1 MRDRPIN
8 GDQPASAGNPV
19 RRSGISLTFAMTASV
34 GLLLAFTVAAV
45 TVLSLWNARQST
57 VVLLREQARLAVS
70 TSVARIEQHLR
81 PATDQVAFIG
91 DLLESGALD
100 PAEEA
105 QFSAILTGA
114 LATAPQITT
123 LVFID
128 PAHRLFGV
136 QRVESAFQMYKADG
150 STDRVTRGAIA
161 AARQPGPAV
170 WGPPIWREAFRTT
183 LLNLRRPIHRG
194 ERLVGLLVATISIG
208 ELSEY
213 LADLHGEL
221 GDNAFILYDRRH
233 VLAHALLADG
243 FPGLSETKPLPDV
256 ANFSDPVLG
265 EIWRAPRAP
274 VQGDL
279 PEGIEGF
286 SIDAFND
293 RYAFLYRNVT
303 GFGDRPWQVGAY
315 FRTAD
320 FDEYFDRIKW
330 TAMAGGSALIVAL
343 AAALVL
349 SRSIARPIVR
359 LARAANRV
367 GRLELADLSE
377 LPPSRFR
384 ELNDQASA
392 FNAMLS
398 GLRWFEVYVP
408 KALVRRL
415 MERDGDR
422 QLASAER
429 EVTVMF
435 TDIAGFTSIAEG
447 TDAETLAGFL
457 NDHFAVIAGA
467 VEAAGGTVD
476 KFIGDAV
483 MAFWGAPEDQPDHA
497 ERACRAA
504 LAIRNAIE
512 TDNERRRTGG
522 ETRVRMRIGLHT
534 GRAVVGNIGAP
545 GRMNYTIVGDTVNV
559 AQRLEQLAKGTSDG
573 DVGILVSQATAD
585 RLGKAFSLEP
595 AGEHQVPG
603 RNRPIAAFRLA

>member
-1 MRDRPIN
+1 MT
-8 GDQPASAGNPV
+8 GDQHTPARKPV
-19 RRSGISLTFAMTASV
+19 RRSGVSLTLAMTASV
-34 GLLLAFTVAAV
+34 GMLLVLTVAAV
-45 TVLSLWNARQST
+45 TVLGLWNARRST
-57 VVLLREQARLAVS
+57 LVLLSEQAQLAVS

-91 DLLESGALD
+91 DLLESGTLD

-105 QFSAILTGA
+105 RFVATLTGA

-136 QRVESAFQMYKADG
+136 ERFGSAFRTYKVDG
-150 STDRVTRGAIA
+150 SKDRITLQAIA
-161 AARQPGPAV
+161 SAHQPGPAV
-170 WGPPIWREAFRTT
+170 WGAPIWREAYRTT
-183 LLNLRRPIHRG
+183 LLNLRRPVHRG
-194 ERLVGLLVATISIG
+194 DRLLGLLVATISIG
-208 ELSEY
+208 ELSDY
-213 LADLHGEL
+213 IANLDGEL
-221 GDNAFILYDRRH
+221 GDNAFILYDRQH
-233 VLAHALLADG
+233 VLAHALLADR

-256 ANFSDPVLG
+256 DNFSDPVLA
-265 EIWRAPRAP
+265 EIWRAPRARAQ
-274 VQGDL
+274 VDL
-279 PEGIEGF
+279 PKGIEGF

-293 RYAFLYRNVT
+293 RYVFLYRNVT

-320 FDEYFDRIKW
+320 VDEYFDRIRW
-330 TAMAGGSALIVAL
+330 TAMAGGGALIIAL
-343 AAALVL
+343 VAALVL

-415 MERDGDR
+415 MERDGNR
-422 QLASAER
+422 QLPSTDR
-429 EVTVMF
+429 EITVMF
-435 TDIAGFTSIAEG
+435 TDIAGFTRIAEG

-457 NDHFAVIAGA
+457 NDHFAIIAGA
-467 VEAAGGTVD
+467 VEAEGGTVD

-504 LAIRNAIE
+504 LAIRDAIG
-512 TDNERRRTGG
+512 TDNEQRRTAG
-522 ETRVRMRIGLHT
+522 ETQVRMRIGLHT

-559 AQRLEQLAKGTSDG
+559 AQRLEQLVKETAAG

-585 RLGKAFSLEP
+585 RLGEAFAREP
-595 AGEHQVPG
+595 AGEYRVSG
-603 RNRPIAAFRLA
+603 RNRPVAVFRLA

>member
-1 MRDRPIN
+1 MN
-8 GDQPASAGNPV
+8 GGQPAPVRKPV
-19 RRSGISLTFAMTASV
+19 RRSGVSLTFAMTASV
-34 GLLLAFTVAAV
+34 GTLLIFTVIAV
-45 TVLSLWNARQST
+45 TALGMWNARQST
-57 VVLLREQARLAVS
+57 IVLLREQARLAVS

-81 PATDQVAFIG
+81 PAVDQVAFIG
-91 DLLESGALD
+91 DLLEAGTLD

-105 QFSAILTGA
+105 RFVATLTGA

-136 QRVESAFQMYKADG
+136 QRLESAFQAYKVDG
-150 STDRVTRGAIA
+150 SKDGITRRAIA
-161 AARQPGPAV
+161 SARRPGPAV
-170 WGPPIWREAFRTT
+170 WGPPIWRAAYRTT

-194 ERLVGLLVATISIG
+194 ERLLGLLVATISIG

-213 LADLHGEL
+213 LADLDSEL

-233 VLAHALLADG
+233 VLAHALLADR
-243 FPGLSETKPLPDV
+243 FPGLSEAKPLPDV
-256 ANFSDPVLG
+256 VNFSDPVLA

-293 RYAFLYRNVT
+293 RYVFLYRKVT
-303 GFGDRPWQVGAY
+303 GFSDRPWQVGAY

-320 FDEYFDRIKW
+320 VDEYFDRIKW
-330 TAMAGGSALIVAL
+330 TAMAGGGALIVAL

-349 SRSIARPIVR
+349 SRSIARPVIR

-415 MERDGDR
+415 MQRDSDR

-429 EVTVMF
+429 EITVMF
-435 TDIAGFTSIAEG
+435 TDIAGFTRIAEG

-457 NDHFAVIAGA
+457 NDHFAIIAGA
-467 VEAAGGTVD
+467 VEAEDGTVD

-483 MAFWGAPEDQPDHA
+483 MAFWGAPEDQLDHA

-504 LAIRNAIE
+504 LAIRDAIE

-522 ETRVRMRIGLHT
+522 ETQVRMRIGLHT

-559 AQRLEQLAKGTSDG
+559 AQRLEQLAKETSAG
-573 DVGILVSQATAD
+573 DVGILVSHATAD
-585 RLGKAFSLEP
+585 RLGEAFVREP
-595 AGEHQVPG
+595 AGEHQVSG
-603 RNRPIAAFRLA
+603 RDRPVAAFRLA

>member
-1 MRDRPIN
+1 MN
-8 GDQPASAGNPV
+8 GNQPAPAKKPARRAGV
-19 RRSGISLTFAMTASV
+19 SLTLAMTASV
-34 GLLLAFTVAAV
+34 GTLLVLTVVAV
-45 TVLSLWNARQST
+45 TALSLWNARQST
-57 VVLLREQARLAVS
+57 IALLREQARLAVS

-91 DLLESGALD
+91 DLLESGALG

-105 QFSAILTGA
+105 RFSATFAGA

-136 QRVESAFQMYKADG
+136 QRLEGAFETYKVDG
-150 STDRVTRGAIA
+150 SKDRVTRRAIA

-170 WGPPIWREAFRTT
+170 WGPPVWREAYRTT

-194 ERLVGLLVATISIG
+194 ERLLGLLVATISIG
-208 ELSEY
+208 ELSDY
-213 LADLHGEL
+213 IADLDGEL
-221 GDNAFILYDRRH
+221 GDNAFILYDRRQ
-233 VLAHALLADG
+233 VLAHALLADR
-243 FPGLSETKPLPDV
+243 FPGLSEAKPLPDV
-256 ANFSDPVLG
+256 ENFSDPVLA

-286 SIDAFND
+286 TIETFND
-293 RYAFLYRNVT
+293 RYVFLYRNVT
-303 GFGDRPWQVGAY
+303 GFSDRPWQVGAY
-315 FRTAD
+315 FRTED
-320 FDEYFDRIKW
+320 VDEYFDRLRW
-330 TAMAGGSALIVAL
+330 TAMAGGVALIIAL

-349 SRSIARPIVR
+349 SRSIARPIGR

-377 LPPSRFR
+377 LPRSRFR
-384 ELNDQASA
+384 ELDDQASA

-435 TDIAGFTSIAEG
+435 TDIAGFTRIAEG
-447 TDAETLAGFL
+447 TDAEALAGFL
-457 NDHFAVIAGA
+457 NDHFAIIATA
-467 VEAAGGTVD
+467 VEAEGGTVD

-497 ERACRAA
+497 ELACRAA
-504 LAIRNAIE
+504 LAIRDAIE
-512 TDNERRRTGG
+512 ADNERRRTAG
-522 ETRVRMRIGLHT
+522 ETQVRMRIGLHT

-559 AQRLEQLAKGTSDG
+559 AQRLEQLAKETPAD
-573 DVGILVSQATAD
+573 DVGILVSQETAD
-585 RLGKAFSLEP
+585 RLGEVFALEP
-595 AGEHQVPG
+595 AGEHRVSG
-603 RNRPIAAFRLA
+603 RNRPVAAFRLI

>member
-1 MRDRPIN
+1 MN
-8 GDQPASAGNPV
+8 GGQLAPVRKPV
-19 RRSGISLTFAMTASV
+19 RRSGVSLTFAMTASV
-34 GLLLAFTVAAV
+34 GTLLVLTVAAV
-45 TVLSLWNARQST
+45 TALGLWNARQST
-57 VVLLREQARLAVS
+57 IALLREQARLAVS

-81 PATDQVAFIG
+81 PASDQVAFIG
-91 DLLESGALD
+91 DLLEAGALD

-105 QFSAILTGA
+105 LFAATLTGA

-128 PAHRLFGV
+128 PDHRLFGV
-136 QRVESAFQMYKADG
+136 QRFESAFRTYKVDG
-150 STDRVTRGAIA
+150 SKDGITRRAIA
-161 AARQPGPAV
+161 AARQQGSAV
-170 WGPPIWREAFRTT
+170 WGPPIWRAAYRTT

-194 ERLVGLLVATISIG
+194 ERPLGLLVATISIG

-213 LADLHGEL
+213 LADLDGEL

-256 ANFSDPVLG
+256 VNFSDPVLA

-279 PEGIEGF
+279 PEGVEGF

-293 RYAFLYRNVT
+293 RYVFLYRNVT
-303 GFGDRPWQVGAY
+303 GFSDRPWQVGAY

-320 FDEYFDRIKW
+320 VDEYFDRIRW
-330 TAMAGGSALIVAL
+330 TAAAGGVALIVAL

-349 SRSIARPIVR
+349 SRSVARPVIR

-415 MERDGDR
+415 MQRDGNR

-435 TDIAGFTSIAEG
+435 TDIAGFTRIAEG
-447 TDAETLAGFL
+447 TDAEALAGFL
-457 NDHFAVIAGA
+457 NDHFAIIAGA
-467 VEAAGGTVD
+467 VEAEDGTVD

-504 LAIRNAIE
+504 LAIRDAIE
-512 TDNERRRTGG
+512 TDNERRRAGG
-522 ETRVRMRIGLHT
+522 ETPVRMRIGLHT

-559 AQRLEQLAKGTSDG
+559 AQRLEQLAKETSAG
-573 DVGILVSQATAD
+573 DVGILVSQAAAD
-585 RLGKAFSLEP
+585 RLGEAFVREP
-595 AGEHQVPG
+595 AGEHRVPG
-603 RNRPIAAFRLA
+603 RNRPVATFRLA